1 MMKPL
6 KPKPGL
12 TEQVYQALLDEICGG
27 KLTPGAHLIQEQ
39 LAADLGVS
47 RQPIQQALAMLKN
60 DGLLQELGKRGLF
73 VAPLDL
79 AEMRHHYEI
88 RAALDGLAARLAAA
102 RARTSKDTAASLKAE
117 GEARIAAGRTAVAKG
132 SIAQM
137 IVSDLAFHTFVYEA
151 SGNPLLA
158 PTAALHWR
166 QLRRVMGEVLRH
178 AEPPE
183 TIWRQHAAILDAIV
197 RGDAKRAE
205 AEAIAHVG
213 TAAERLERVLQ
224 PLVTATVP
232 EVAVR
237 IPPAKQPRHAR
248 S

>member
-1 MMKPL
+1 MKPL
-6 KPKPGL
+6 KPTPGL

-27 KLTPGAHLIQEQ
+27 KLTPGTHLVQEQ

-60 DGLLQELGKRGLF
+60 EGLLQELGKRGLF
-73 VAPLDL
+73 IAPLDL

-88 RAALDGLAARLAAA
+88 RAALDGLAARLAAERVKA
-102 RARTSKDTAASLKAE
+102 SKKLAAEL
-117 GEARIAAGRTAVAKG
+117 EAVGAAKIAAGRAAIAKG
-132 SIAQM
+132 SIPQM
-137 IVSDLAFHTFVYEA
+137 VASDLAFHTFVYEA

-166 QLRRVMGEVLRH
+166 QLRRVMGEVLRR

-183 TIWRQHAAILDAIV
+183 TIWRQHEAVLAAIV
-197 RGDAKRAE
+197 RGDTVRAE

-213 TAAERLERVLQ
+213 TAAQRLERA
-224 PLVTATVP
+224 LVPAGSSIDGIGSSKPSLTTKAQRY
-232 EVAVR
+232 VR
-237 IPPAKQPRHAR
+237 

>member
-1 MMKPL
+1 MKLL
-6 KPKPGL
+6 KPQVGL
-12 TEQVYQALLDEICGG
+12 TAQVYQALLDEICGG
-27 KLTPGAHLIQEQ
+27 KLTPGTHLIQEQ

-79 AEMRHHYEI
+79 AEMHHHYEI
-88 RAALDGLAARLAAA
+88 RAALDGLAARRAAE
-102 RARTSKDTAASLKAE
+102 RCAASKQLSADVKEE
-117 GEARIAAGRTAVAKG
+117 GAAKIAAGKVAIAKA

-137 IVSDLAFHTFVYEA
+137 IASDLAFHTFVYEA

-166 QLRRVMGEVLRH
+166 QLRRVMGEVLRK

-183 TIWRQHAAILDAIV
+183 SIWRQHAAILDAIV
-197 RGDAKRAE
+197 RGDAERAE

-213 TAAERLERVLQ
+213 TAAARLERALT
-224 PLVTATVP
+224 PAMAGRTVAP
-232 EVAVR
+232 EVKSRSQRSVR
-237 IPPAKQPRHAR
+237 